1 MPNYTANYKL
11 KKPIPTELYD
21 IEIHNDNMDV
31 VDTELKKVS
40 TVANSAESRSK
51 INESTLTALKSYQ
64 ADPFKETGGV
74 VRVDLFQDAPLNV
87 ISKIEPL
94 RKGKGDPYVA
104 GEGRNKLALG
114 AVSNVTWNG
123 ITYSDNGD
131 GTITV
136 AGTATDLSYLN
147 IPATVPSG
155 EFIFNGCP
163 SGGATNG
170 YFIKLVLADETT
182 YDEVGNGIRITI
194 SEPQEITVRIV
205 VRKNKEMGSL
215 IFKPMIRLASDNDST
230 FAPYS
235 NIRTIIGR
243 TNARLTR
250 SGKNLH
256 PYPYGFS
263 ATIENH
269 YGLNVVTNADGSITF
284 TGTVTN
290 DTQNGYATFSLI
302 SDARKFLLPVGKY
315 NISGVPS
322 GGGANRYRIN
332 VRTFTLDGV
341 QIENRGDLGSGG
353 WFEVTEDTA
362 YIDAYLSIA
371 EGINATGLVFKP
383 MIVPDGEDT
392 AYEPPM
398 LNVYTANFDEPIYG
412 GSIDWNTGVLTID
425 KGLKTYTGAEQF
437 QFIYDENGVYRV
449 GINLTGAKLGGECV
463 CSHYKYALNGTSEA
477 NAMWVSESR
486 PNVFFTSD
494 KYTTMAEFQAFFA
507 EQNEAGTPVQV
518 VYELET
524 PRIVSDWL
532 TPRDIAAL
540 AGLNSVYSMT
550 GNVTVSGRK
559 DIIWLTHSLIKRIE
573 ALEAQVAGL

>member
-11 KKPIPTELYD
+11 TKPIPTELYD
-21 IEIHNDNMDV
+21 IEIQNANMET

-51 INESTLTALKSYQ
+51 TNESTLSALKSYQ
-64 ADPFKETGGV
+64 ADPFEETGGV

-87 ISKIEPL
+87 ISKIDTL
-94 RKGKGDPYVA
+94 RKGKGDPYIA
-104 GEGRNKLALG
+104 GKGRNKLALG
-114 AVSNVTWNG
+114 AVSNTTWNG
-123 ITYSDNGD
+123 ITYNDNGD

-136 AGTATDLSYLN
+136 NGTATDLSYLN

-163 SGGATNG
+163 SGGNANTG
-170 YFIKLVLADETT
+170 YFIRLVLADQTT
-182 YDEVGNGIRITI
+182 YDEVGSGIKITI
-194 SEPQEITVRIV
+194 PEPQEITVRIG
-205 VRKNKEMGSL
+205 VRKNTEMGSL
-215 IFKPMIRLASDNDST
+215 IFKPMLRLASDNDST

-263 ATIENH
+263 ARIENH

-302 SDARKFLLPVGKY
+302 PDSKKFLLPVGKY
-315 NISGVPS
+315 NICGVPS
-322 GGGANRYRIN
+322 GGGADRYRIN
-332 VRTFTLDGV
+332 VRTYTLDGV

-383 MIVPDGEDT
+383 MIVPYGEDT

-412 GSIDWNTGVLTID
+412 GSLDWNTGVLTVDYTYLEFNGTENWKYYSGGFTLSID
-425 KGLKTYTGAEQF
+425 STKAGKDHAVGVCTHYPYIFSWEGEGAYVDGTTVT
-437 QFIYDENGVYRV
+437 I
-449 GINLTGAKLGGECV
+449 GEKV
-463 CSHYKYALNGTSEA
+463 TSHY
-477 NAMWVSESR
+477 VSLDEWK
-486 PNVFFTSD
+486 NTLVAWHTD
-494 KYTTMAEFQAFFA
+494 
-507 EQNEAGTPVQV
+507 GTPFGIA
-518 VYELET
+518 YELANPITVQLKPQE
-524 PRIVSDWL
+524 IY
-532 TPRDIAAL
+532 AL
-540 AGLNSVYSMT
+540 AGLNSIYSNS
-550 GNVTVSGRK
+550 GENTVSGRK